1 MLERFAPALSDLIDV
16 ALVAVLLYALIV
28 GLRGARGHLAAVGI
42 AILGVVYLL
51 ARQLGLALTATL
63 FQGFFAVSVLVF
75 VVVFQ
80 REIRQFFERVAV
92 LGLRAGR
99 APVLASGP
107 LETLV
112 SVVRELA
119 ETKRGA
125 LIVLP
130 GRDPVEGHLAGGVPL
145 DGELSWP
152 LLVALFDPHSPGHD
166 GAIVI
171 EDERVRRFAT
181 HLPLSTNFEQ
191 LRLRGTRH
199 AAALGLAER
208 TDALCIVVSEERG
221 TVSIARRGELRELGQ
236 PAELS
241 RVLAEFA
248 DDLTSTLVARR
259 GLGRRLAA
267 RWRELAVATGG
278 SALLWLLVVPGAQV
292 AQLDLEVPVSLE
304 ELPPGFEVTAID
316 PPRVQVRVEGLRREL
331 FLLDAEAVR
340 LELDGYLVEL
350 GRRSFDVSPEDVR
363 LPAGLRAVGV
373 SPEKVRVSVTRGGA
387 PAS

>member
-1 MLERFAPALSDLIDV
+1 MPGLAPIGDLIDI
-16 ALVAVLLYALIV
+16 ALVAVLLYGLILAV
-28 GLRGARGHLAAVGI
+28 RGARAHLALAGI
-42 AILGVVYLL
+42 AILAVVYLL

-63 FQGFFAVSVLVF
+63 FQAFFAVSVLVL

-92 LGLRAGR
+92 LGLRGGR

-112 SVVRELA
+112 GVVRELA
-119 ETKRGA
+119 ETRRGA

-130 GRDPVEGHLAGGVPL
+130 GRDPVERHLAGGIAL
-145 DGELSWP
+145 DGQLSWP

-171 EDERVRRFAT
+171 EGERVRRFAA

-191 LRLRGTRH
+191 LCLRGTRH

-221 TVSIARRGELRELGQ
+221 TVSIARRGALRELAQ
-236 PAELS
+236 PAELA

-248 DDLTSTLVARR
+248 GELASPLVARR
-259 GLGRRLAA
+259 GIARRIAA
-267 RWRELAVATGG
+267 RWRELLAATAG
-278 SALLWLLVVPGAQV
+278 SALLWALVVPGSQV
-292 AQLDLEVPVSLE
+292 AEVDVEAPVALG
-304 ELPPGFEVTAID
+304 ELPPGFELVGVD
-316 PPRVQVRVEGLRREL
+316 PPRVQVRVSGLRRQL
-331 FLLDAEAVR
+331 FLLDRSAIRV
-340 LELDGYLVEL
+340 ELDGYLVEL
-350 GRRSFDVSPEDVR
+350 GRRSFEVSPADVR
-363 LPAGLRAVGV
+363 LPSGLTAVRV
-373 SPEKVRVSVTRGGA
+373 SPEKVRVSVTRA
-387 PAS
+387 ERPAS